1 MMTTSVKQNLF
12 RVAILLLIGIF
23 LVPAIASAFRN
34 GDRNC
39 EKGMGMHGK
48 GMQWESYH
56 MWDNPKVVEEL
67 GLTDEQVGEL
77 KEADLA
83 MKENHMELRS
93 QLNELNLEMDIAFS
107 EKTVDDSKVIELANK
122 ISEIRNQLFMDRVES
137 RLKMTKIL
145 TAEQLEKLETLQP
158 GPCEGRGKFGK
169 YDKRCKDNWK
179 NDTTRQ

>member
-1 MMTTSVKQNLF
+1 MMTTSIKQNLF

-34 GDRNC
+34 GDRNF
-39 EKGMGMHGK
+39 ERGMGMHGK
-48 GMQWESYH
+48 GMQWAYYQI
-56 MWDNPKVVEEL
+56 WDNPKVVEEL

-93 QLNELNLEMDIAFS
+93 QLNQLSLDMEKAFS
-107 EKTVDDSKVIELANK
+107 EKTTNDTEVLELANK

-169 YDKRCKDNWK
+169 YDNRGKGNWK
-179 NDTTRQ
+179 NDTTQQ

>member
-1 MMTTSVKQNLF
+1 MMTTSIKQNLF

-39 EKGMGMHGK
+39 ERGMGMHGK

-93 QLNELNLEMDIAFS
+93 QL
-107 EKTVDDSKVIELANK
+107 
-122 ISEIRNQLFMDRVES
+122 NQLFMDRVES